1 MRWSQV
7 WLCLNKLC
15 AATVTPKLDRLP
27 DKPSDKDKGEL
38 LSVTLHEISYLR
50 NIWSKCLANE
60 AKSNDKDMTR
70 PPTTAVKRALFRRH
84 SATKKGAKRCE
95 TAKLV
100 EPIQTAKK
108 QFKFYVSY
116 VNNSK
121 TCLFES
127 WNLSFLGMSSLPVST
142 KSTGY
147 VSYQDAS
154 CLVVGQ
160 MRQSGQ
166 LGQWMAS
173 QTVKKEV
180 KLKSFFMAPGP
191 E

>member
-1 MRWSQV
+1 MHNHAPLAQNFAQRFICIQFQSEGQQEEEKKASWPGFEMRWSQV

-127 WNLSFLGMSSLPVST
+127 
-142 KSTGY
+142 
-147 VSYQDAS
+147 
-154 CLVVGQ
+154 
-160 MRQSGQ
+160 
-166 LGQWMAS
+166 
-173 QTVKKEV
+173 
-180 KLKSFFMAPGP
+180 
-191 E
+191 